1 MPSSAQAGILGV
13 WGLRHRSVAW
23 KTRLWGVKVLYSA
36 LRPQT
41 PPASCSDAKDSRGHT
56 APARSQRAGHLRDTK
71 PQVPVETQVPVSLPP
86 LFGPGG
92 HGGHLERGEAGLGLR
107 ADPSGHAGSGTADL
121 PPAAAPGSQ
130 AILL

>member
-23 KTRLWGVKVLYSA
+23 KTGLWGSKVLYSA
-36 LRPQT
+36 LRPPEAPSLLLGRKGQ
-41 PPASCSDAKDSRGHT
+41 PRSNCPGSV
-56 APARSQRAGHLRDTK
+56 PARRPPPGREAT
-71 PQVPVETQVPVSLPP
+71 VPVETQVPVSLPP

-92 HGGHLERGEAGLGLR
+92 HGGHLERGEAGFGLR
-107 ADPSGHAGSGTADL
+107 ADPSGRAGSGTADL
-121 PPAAAPGSQ
+121 PPAAAPESQ